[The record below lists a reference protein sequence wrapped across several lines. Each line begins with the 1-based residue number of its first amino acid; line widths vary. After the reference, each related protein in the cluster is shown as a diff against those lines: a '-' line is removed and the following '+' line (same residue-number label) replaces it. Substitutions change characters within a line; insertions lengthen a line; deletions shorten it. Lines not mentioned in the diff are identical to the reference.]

1 MTQDYVPFII
11 FGSCVLLTGILALS
25 LPETLN
31 MRLAETIEEAGVFEE
46 ATGSSRG
53 ESRHNKNEMHDLE
66 RLKNPEEEK
75 LCSKS

>member
-1 MTQDYVPFII
+1 
-11 FGSCVLLTGILALS
+11 
-25 LPETLN
+25 